1 MSSCCQVYDPTKVT
15 EEAIDATANIFYTS
29 GGKSKTDIVM
39 YKPSST
45 TYDYI
50 GVPFSQAV
58 VVMEQKIILRSLL

>member
-1 MSSCCQVYDPTKVT
+1 MQRQ
-15 EEAIDATANIFYTS
+15 IFFYTS

-50 GVPFSQAV
+50 WGAFFL
-58 VVMEQKIILRSLL
+58 KL